1 MRGREDRS
9 EGDSD
14 KLCLCLSLDASN
26 SNTSKTTQLVVRYP
40 RPGDRLGSKRLS
52 ESFRGRRVPLHER
65 DRVFVLAE
73 GHPDCS
79 GINGG
84 GADDTALGTGEN
96 VLGVFLPAVYGGSLA
111 APACSGVGEAQQ
123 VTFEVIM

>member
-1 MRGREDRS
+1 M
-9 EGDSD
+9 
-14 KLCLCLSLDASN
+14 
-26 SNTSKTTQLVVRYP
+26 
-40 RPGDRLGSKRLS
+40 S

-84 GADDTALGTGEN
+84 GGADDTGPGTGEN
-96 VLGVFLPAVYGGSLA
+96 VLGVFLPSVYGGSLA
-111 APACSGVGEAQQ
+111 APACSGGGEAQQ